1 MATGTLVR
9 ETTVVNPI
17 KNAVAAM
24 AAMYLINSAEYL
36 AKHDEVWEAFKALVE
51 DIKEQDA
58 SKREV

>member
-1 MATGTLVR
+1 
-9 ETTVVNPI
+9 VVNPI